1 MKVKNLNNS
10 SLKTKKLI
18 RKVFAEMLSEKK
30 ELNKVTVTELTR
42 RADISRATFYSHYDD
57 VYAVAEDYENELI
70 EKFFT
75 NERLQASRDYKKFT
89 DDFFAYITENQENY
103 ALICR
108 SVSITNVASRIGNLA
123 KSKFYELCNNDAGIV
138 NKEGMEVEI
147 SVFMDGV
154 MCQYIR
160 YCRQSTNIT
169 IDKLHDFCITWIGD
183 FLKRRSRSP
192 Y

>member
-30 ELNKVTVTELTR
+30 ELNKVTVTELTK

-57 VYAVAEDYENELI
+57 VYSVAEDYENELI
-70 EKFFT
+70 DRFFT
-75 NERLQASRDYKKFT
+75 NERLKESRDYKKFT

-108 SVSITNVASRIGNLA
+108 SVSISNVAGRIGNLA
-123 KSKFYELCNNDAGIV
+123 KSKFFELCNNDSAIV
-138 NKEGMEVEI
+138 NKSGMEVEI
-147 SVFMDGV
+147 SVIIDG
-154 MCQYIR
+154 MLCQYIR
-160 YCRQSTNIT
+160 YCRQSTNVT
-169 IDKLHDFCITWIGD
+169 LEKLHDFCIAWLED
-183 FLKRRSRSP
+183 FIKRRSSG